1 MPIDTWIKVWRI
13 GFAISIFG
21 VVQFLIC
28 CMISMSMYPGGTIL
42 DKQTID
48 YSLSENYLS
57 DLGRS
62 VSLSGQDNEVGA
74 NFFNWSIAFMGFSM
88 MPFFFFLP
96 TQASDQI
103 GAMIA
108 CSVLG
113 MISAVA
119 MGMLGMFPVDL
130 YPLLHMSALLVWL
143 ALLFFI
149 TSIHALVM
157 LGSKQ
162 NPMLLSLVSVAVAM
176 LTVSYM
182 YHGTETAAAV
192 IFGREIPTQAVLLQ
206 KLVVIAGLIWCLTFS
221 IKMLVSADFSEF
233 YERDLSKETDE
244 YLSQLGINPRQTLD

>member
-130 YPLLHMSALLVWL
+130 YPLLQ
-143 ALLFFI
+143 
-149 TSIHALVM
+149 M